1 MKIEFVTSA
10 GDYKL
15 SLRQKSLLIFF
26 GNKMKN
32 DIFCEKLFYPVQKKL
47 KYQAMDSLV
56 LWRVGTASAPSS
68 NNMILKHIT

>member
-32 DIFCEKLFYPVQKKL
+32 DIFCEKLFCSPKKPL
-47 KYQAMDSLV
+47 KAGNLDSSI
-56 LWRVGTASAPSS
+56 LWRIGMASNITA
-68 NNMILKHIT
+68 